1 MALGAS
7 NKQQMQPAQYVS
19 AVNADGLF
27 RPGNYSNPNFNSD
40 GFRPQETMSL
50 VQNQMQQTTKD
61 NFARQA
67 LQDAEPWA
75 VLERMQS
82 VLEKSQP
89 NLERIKYN
97 RAMDMQSLLNSEV
110 TTVNEL
116 YKRAYKGDAN
126 AQKELANFTFRAE
139 VLEGASL
146 EQYSALRDQLNK
158 AQLSAANSTI
168 IASSNTV
175 KKDFAEMVQKL
186 TSENNPDSKYVQAVI
201 SSAVVNSNAQNRALT
216 LQETEA
222 ITAAINGYKTKYPKS
237 KAVDT
242 NIVDRFKDDLEG
254 ADKQM
259 LNEQLYGD
267 GRLNAMQL
275 DKLQSS
281 TADMLKVTTD
291 PEVQRQL
298 LYQYAQTLQASGRDA
313 GPLLRSIMDMGMTDE
328 QKAARAKGAGAGA
341 GAVMQDK
348 LK

>member
-1 MALGAS
+1 M
-7 NKQQMQPAQYVS
+7 P
-19 AVNADGLF
+19 
-27 RPGNYSNPNFNSD
+27 
-40 GFRPQETMSL
+40 L
-50 VQNQMQQTTKD
+50 VQSQMQQTTKD
-61 NFARQA
+61 NFAREA

-97 RAMDMQSLLNSEV
+97 RAMDMQSLLNNEV
-110 TTVNEL
+110 NTVNEL
-116 YKRAYKGDAN
+116 YKRAYKGDEN
-126 AQKELANFTFRAE
+126 AQSELANFTFRAE

-146 EQYSALRDQLNK
+146 EQYSALREQLNK
-158 AQLSAANSTI
+158 AQLSAANSKI

-222 ITAAINGYKTKYPKS
+222 ITAAINGYKAKYPKS

-242 NIVDRFKDDLEG
+242 NIVDNVAKFKTSLVG
-254 ADKQM
+254 ADEQM

-341 GAVMQDK
+341 VMENK

>member
-1 MALGAS
+1 
-7 NKQQMQPAQYVS
+7 
-19 AVNADGLF
+19 
-27 RPGNYSNPNFNSD
+27 
-40 GFRPQETMSL
+40 
-50 VQNQMQQTTKD
+50 
-61 NFARQA
+61 
-67 LQDAEPWA
+67 
-75 VLERMQS
+75 
-82 VLEKSQP
+82 
-89 NLERIKYN
+89 
-97 RAMDMQSLLNSEV
+97 MDMQSLLNSEV

-222 ITAAINGYKTKYPKS
+222 ITAAINGYKAKYPKS

-242 NIVDRFKDDLEG
+242 NIVDRFKEQIEG
-254 ADKQM
+254 ADKQL
-259 LNEQLYGD
+259 LNEQIYGD
-267 GRLNAMQL
+267 GRYSAVEGQRVLGAL
-275 DKLQSS
+275 
-281 TADMLKVTTD
+281 ADALKATTD
-291 PEVQRQL
+291 PQVIQQIN
-298 LYQYAQTLQASGRDA
+298 YQMAQTLQRMGYDSSG
-313 GPLLRSIMDMGMTDE
+313 L
-328 QKAARAKGAGAGA
+328 ARAIADMNKTPEERAAAGKGSDA
-341 GAVMQDK
+341 GAVVQNR